1 MKKRWMTLAA
11 LALSLFPL
19 QAQESES
26 TAPRI
31 LEFGCQHS
39 EDVTALDVS
48 GCTALTELS
57 CSGSSA
63 LASLDVSGCTA
74 LRTLY
79 CNSTALISLDVR
91 GCTAL
96 NYLSCTFNSVLTS
109 LNMSGCAALTFLDCR
124 GNPLTSWD
132 ASGCTGL
139 TSLTCSGFGLKEL
152 NVSGCTALTNLECS
166 NNQLTHLDVSGLTAL
181 ANLECS
187 NNPLARLDVS
197 GCTALKSLKGPSRS
211 SSSSSLYYPLMVD
224 TLALHGVSMDT
235 LQISTIIIGFVDAQE
250 CTSLRSLSVSPNLYN
265 YRPSRINLQGC
276 TNLESLRC
284 SGSSSSKGSLD
295 SLNVSGCTSL
305 MYLDCSFNDLIS
317 LDVSGCT
324 SLTSLHCSRNQLTSL
339 DVSGCT
345 SLKNLDCSS
354 NQLTNLDVSGCTAL
368 TNLDCVGNDLMSL
381 DVSGCKNLKELTG
394 WGLSW
399 SSRPLAVDTLKI
411 YGASMDTLSIKYGSI
426 KVMDASGCTTLK
438 QLDCHSSSLTSL
450 DVSGCTALANLEC
463 YDNPLDRLDVSGC
476 TALKSLAGYSADKKL
491 TVDTLKIYGVSMDT
505 LNIGDS
511 STIGFVDARG
521 CTSLRAFD
529 CRYRGVQQ
537 MDLSGCIALMDLV
550 CYGNKLTRL
559 DVSGCTKL
567 KTLHGV
573 QIGSYYEGYTYHYVL
588 VDTLKIYGASMDT
601 LTMYCGSIKVIDASG
616 CTTLKRLD
624 CSNIGLTRLSVR
636 GCTALTDLYC
646 SGNQLTRLDM
656 SDCKA
661 LERLSCYDNKL
672 ISLDV
677 SKNTLLTY
685 LHCSNNDLTSL
696 DVNGYTALVN
706 LYCSDNQLTN
716 LDVSGCTAL
725 EILSCFDNKLTSI
738 DVSGCTNLK
747 KLNGGYHDYD
757 KLTVDTLKIHG
768 VSMDTLVIG
777 SYNTYNS
784 IKVIDASGC
793 TTLKQL
799 ECSNI
804 GLTSLDVSG
813 CTSLESLDC
822 SKNQLR
828 TLDVSGSPALTSLDC
843 AENRIP
849 LSVLYEAYNQL
860 SSPATFWAQNQ
871 SDSITLLKEEPFD
884 LSSERMVGQELSTFK
899 ASDSYYWTEN
909 GFVFRFYVPLAYKL
923 ILQNTFAGDR
933 YPITFTWYISVV
945 EEMPEGYYKVKV
957 ASNNTEWGTASITG
971 NGTYKEGSK
980 VTVTAKPQGDY
991 RFVNWTKADGA
1002 VFSTEATYTFVV
1014 TEDLELTAYFEKIP
1028 DGVGNEALG
1037 QDNFRVYAQ
1046 DRVIYLSADRGR
1058 VEVYNALGQC
1068 VYSGHA
1074 TAIPVRN
1081 GGLYIVR
1088 VGRNSY
1094 KVMVR

>member
-1 MKKRWMTLAA
+1 MKKRWITLVA

-31 LEFGCQHS
+31 LGFGCQNS

-57 CSGSSA
+57 CLGSSS
-63 LASLDVSGCTA
+63 LTSLDVSGCTA

-79 CNSTALISLDVR
+79 CNFTALTSLDVR

-96 NYLSCTFNSVLTS
+96 NYLSCTYNSVLTS
-109 LNMSGCAALTFLDCR
+109 LNMSGCTALTFLDCR
-124 GNPLTSWD
+124 SNPLTSWD

-197 GCTALKSLKGPSRS
+197 GCTALKSLKGPSRSSSSSS

-411 YGASMDTLSIKYGSI
+411 YGESMDTLSIKYGSI

-636 GCTALTDLYC
+636 GCTALTNLDCRGNDL
-646 SGNQLTRLDM
+646 M
-656 SDCKA
+656 
-661 LERLSCYDNKL
+661 
-672 ISLDV
+672 SLDV
-677 SKNTLLTY
+677 SGCTSLTDLDCGGNNLTSLDVSGCTSLAY
-685 LHCSNNDLTSL
+685 LDCSFNDLTSL
-696 DVNGYTALVN
+696 DVSGCT
-706 LYCSDNQLTN
+706 SLTYLN
-716 LDVSGCTAL
+716 AYNDSLTSLDVSGCT
-725 EILSCFDNKLTSI
+725 S
-738 DVSGCTNLK
+738 LK
-747 KLNGGYHDYD
+747 ELRYV
-757 KLTVDTLKIHG
+757 TTDTLKIHG
-768 VSMDTLVIG
+768 PSMDSLTTSDVG
-777 SYNTYNS
+777 CK
-784 IKVIDASGC
+784 IKVLDASGC